1 MLKNLHYKTKF
12 QQKLGCLPINKH
24 HPESLDEYP
33 LTKLKFE
40 EDNSETFWLEIP
52 TSDFVLFDTN
62 THSSF
67 VCPGTLSSLTKDL
80 SNLQSSKDAVAVSES
95 LLQGIFEDKEGSVND
110 VDDVDDVADDPEEV
124 DEEKDSAER
133 LLFPGP

>member
-1 MLKNLHYKTKF
+1 MYITKKF

-33 LTKLKFE
+33 LTKPKFE
-40 EDNSETFWLEIP
+40 EDNSETLWLEIS
-52 TSDFVLFDTN
+52 TSDLVLFDTD

-67 VCPGTLSSLTKDL
+67 VCPDKSSSLTKDL
-80 SNLQSSKDAVAVSES
+80 SNLQSSTDAVAGSES

-110 VDDVDDVADDPEEV
+110 VADVADDPEEV

-133 LLFPGP
+133 LLLPGP